1 LKYLDCVSFVCP
13 FIYEKSLYFHYLPNH
28 FLGKGGWDA

>member
-1 LKYLDCVSFVCP
+1 LDCVSFVCP